1 MLVLPEA
8 LTQTSASACLR
19 DLGAALPAEPAAVVV
34 DASRLNRFDSVAL
47 AVLLALRRQALLL
60 GKTFFVHGLPQR
72 MADLARLYGIAELLP
87 AQA

>member
-1 MLVLPEA
+1 MLVLPEV
-8 LTQTSASACLR
+8 LTQTSASACLH
-19 DLGAALPAEPAAVVV
+19 DLGAVLPAEPDAVVV

-47 AVLLALRRQALLL
+47 AVLLALRRQALRL

-72 MADLARLYGIAELLP
+72 MADLARLYGVAELLP